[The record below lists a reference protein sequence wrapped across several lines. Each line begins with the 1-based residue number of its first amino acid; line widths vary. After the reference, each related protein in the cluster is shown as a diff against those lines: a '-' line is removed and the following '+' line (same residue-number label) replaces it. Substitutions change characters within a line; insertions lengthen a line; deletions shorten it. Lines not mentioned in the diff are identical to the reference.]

1 MRIFS
6 LHNILILGVMMAA
19 NGNIMDR
26 LPQPL
31 RQLLGKGTAIAM
43 SEKFDMGAM
52 LEKLRVEQEAVMA
65 QQMQNIPGGAPQP
78 YNFAEGAQRADNLTI
93 QLPPMRVNPDAMTPA
108 AQAEIRQVFA
118 QAISGYVQS
127 NM

>member
-52 LEKLRVEQEAVMA
+52 LEKLRMEQEAVMA
-65 QQMQNIPGGAPQP
+65 QQMPGSAPQP

-118 QAISGYVQS
+118 QAIGGYVQS

>member
-19 NGNIMDR
+19 NGNVMDR

-52 LEKLRVEQEAVMA
+52 LEKLRMEQEAVMA
-65 QQMQNIPGGAPQP
+65 QQMPGSAPQP

-93 QLPPMRVNPDAMTPA
+93 QLPPMHVNPDAMTPA